1 MILGAALFGL
11 TASAAADKQ
20 GVEWPEPLHLSLAA
34 TSGASNWGDVDFEE
48 PVALIQMPGNR
59 LQLGRLRTAGAEVR
73 MGYVGEVFR
82 VGVGMGYATTR
93 SDPGTE
99 IAALGDDSH
108 IQRVHLFRWFVEA
121 GLRHRFGDLTPFLM
135 VQAAWARALVD
146 VAGPEALMFR
156 GHQPMLGPR
165 VGLRAH
171 IFKQLFVEASFFAD
185 VLRFPDHVLS
195 VGLGVGP

>member
-1 MILGAALFGL
+1 M
-11 TASAAADKQ
+11 
-20 GVEWPEPLHLSLAA
+20 EWPEQLQLSLAA

-48 PVALIQMPGNR
+48 PIALIQMPGTR
-59 LQLGRLRTAGAEVR
+59 LQLGRLRTAGAEIR
-73 MGYVGEVFR
+73 LGYVGEVFQ

-93 SDPGTE
+93 QEPGTE
-99 IAALGDDSH
+99 VAALGSDSR
-108 IQRVHLFRWFVEA
+108 IQRVHLFRWLVEA

-135 VQAAWARALVD
+135 LQAAWARALVD
-146 VAGPEALMFR
+146 IAGPESLMFR

-171 IFKQLFVEASFFAD
+171 IFRQLFVEASFFAD